1 MLIVFGGLS
10 GTGKTTLARSLA
22 QERHAPYLRIDTIE
36 QALRSSRMLGDD
48 VGPAGYMIA
57 YALAEANLRLGQI
70 VVSDSVNPLAI
81 TRDAWREVASTCSS
95 AILEIE
101 VVCSDADEHRRRV
114 ATRTTDIPGLAPPNW
129 QQVVTR
135 DYEPWHRPHLVLDTA
150 HRRPGSARRT
160 SLADRQRIQLA
171 GSRATPWGG
180 HHHAARP
187 SQSTRRPVE
196 RNRLFT
202 AIRTQP

>member
-10 GTGKTTLARSLA
+10 GTGKTTLARALA
-22 QERHAPYLRIDTIE
+22 QERHATYLRIDTIE
-36 QALRSSRMLGDD
+36 QALRSSKMLGDD

-57 YALAEANLRLGQI
+57 YALAEANLCLGQI

-101 VVCSDADEHRRRV
+101 VVCSDTDEHRRRV
-114 ATRTTDIPGLAPPNW
+114 ATRTTDIPGLALPNW
-129 QQVVTR
+129 QQVITR

-150 HRRPGSARRT
+150 HRRPAEA
-160 SLADRQRIQLA
+160 LAELRSRID
-171 GSRATPWGG
+171 SEF
-180 HHHAARP
+180 
-187 SQSTRRPVE
+187 S
-196 RNRLFT
+196 
-202 AIRTQP
+202 